1 METIHRECY
10 KRSMFDSILPLETL
24 HQAHP
29 QAVSTF
35 FAALGGNRPHH
46 AYLLMCNQTGTARAL
61 ALAVGQALVCSEL
74 PGGARPSACQR
85 CPGCRKFAAG
95 SHPDTLIVEPNEK
108 RLIPIADVR
117 ELSARLHLRTT
128 ESKTRVVLF
137 FEADHMNPAAQN
149 ALLKTLEE
157 PPGDTCFLL
166 TGRRYRQLLPTIRS
180 RVQRIQ
186 LAPPSLEQTRE
197 LLEQAGV
204 PAPISAPLAA
214 LIGCDKELAER
225 RLEEGAEQVLD
236 ELVQLLGDPSL
247 AAVLDLA
254 GDLGGSKERSAIALE
269 LMEIFTRDGLAKRWG
284 ARDDQLYRPENALQ
298 QRGSFDAA
306 AAQLQSLRRDQL
318 KTPNKTMSAESVLLR
333 LTRPPAPKARARGEA
348 ERP

>member
-10 KRSMFDSILPLETL
+10 KPSMFDSIPPLETL

-35 FAALGGNRPHH
+35 FAALGGNRLHH

-61 ALAVGQALVCSEL
+61 ALAVGQALVCSDL
-74 PGGARPSACQR
+74 QGGARPCACQR

-95 SHPDTLIVEPNEK
+95 NHPDTIIIEPNEK

-117 ELSARLHLRTT
+117 ELSSRLHLRAT

-149 ALLKTLEE
+149 AVLKTLEE

-166 TGRRYRQLLPTIRS
+166 TGRRYRQFLPTIRS

-186 LAPPSLEQTRE
+186 LAPPSLEQTQR

-204 PAPISAPLAA
+204 PAAISGPLAA
-214 LIGCDKELAER
+214 LVGCDTELAER
-225 RLEEGAEQVLD
+225 RVEEGAEQVLD
-236 ELVQLLGDPSL
+236 ELVQLLSDPSL

-254 GDLGGSKERSAIALE
+254 GDLGTSKERSAIALE

-284 ARDDQLYRPENALQ
+284 ARDDQLYRAENALK

-306 AAQLQSLRRDQL
+306 AAQLQNLRRNQL
-318 KTPNKTMSAESVLLR
+318 MTPNKTMSTESVLLR
-333 LTRPPAPKARARGEA
+333 LTQPSAPKGRGLRGA